1 MYHKAL
7 DWSFHPWRE
16 TTIPSSGLL
25 IDDQAVPNVVVEEL
39 VVICNVQDTI
49 VNLLPDIDGTTGAIS
64 GTNKVVLETTNVDHN
79 SSVSIGTKVIIV
91 LTQFM
96 GHVIIQTRN
105 QQYVLFYML
114 QRKHVQHGTDA
125 VLKEPPAKQPPPE
138 PLLSK
143 PLPTGA
149 TAICTTTFMYWETMS
164 INEEKQFLPLLNDL
178 FF

>member
-1 MYHKAL
+1 MDHKAL

-96 GHVIIQTRN
+96 GHAITQTRN
-105 QQYVLFYML
+105 Q
-114 QRKHVQHGTDA
+114 
-125 VLKEPPAKQPPPE
+125 
-138 PLLSK
+138 
-143 PLPTGA
+143 
-149 TAICTTTFMYWETMS
+149 
-164 INEEKQFLPLLNDL
+164 
-178 FF
+178 